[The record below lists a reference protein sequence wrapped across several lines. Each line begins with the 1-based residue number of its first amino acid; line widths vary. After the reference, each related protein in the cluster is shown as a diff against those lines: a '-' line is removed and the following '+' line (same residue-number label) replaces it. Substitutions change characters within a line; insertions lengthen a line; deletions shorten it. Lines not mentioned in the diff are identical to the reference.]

1 MTVAQ
6 KTRIFASVVIGA
18 FILSIVSFSQE
29 PYKVKS
35 CAFTKLPKRSA
46 GTELILI
53 LPRGTKLRRAK
64 DHDYLQYW
72 VEHRSN
78 GKVSILQGMWG
89 PNSSSGRPPA
99 RLTTAS
105 RSIEMRKWRY
115 ESRQGVDVK
124 GVAEDGTRWRY
135 LGTYGEFFGY
145 EGVPVDSARFFD
157 SLLDNVCYL
166 AETRK

>member
-1 MTVAQ
+1 MTVKQ
-6 KTRIFASVVIGA
+6 KTHTFLAIVIGTLFLSTVA
-18 FILSIVSFSQE
+18 FGQE
-29 PYKVKS
+29 RYEIKS
-35 CAFTKLPKRSA
+35 CTFSKAPKRA
-46 GTELILI
+46 VGVELILS
-53 LPRGTKLRRAK
+53 LPPGTKVRRGK
-64 DHDYLQYW
+64 DHDYVEFR

>member
-1 MTVAQ
+1 MTVTQ
-6 KTRIFASVVIGA
+6 KTRIFASVIIGT

-29 PYKVKS
+29 PYEVKS

-78 GKVSILQGMWG
+78 GNVYFLQGMWG
-89 PNSSSGRPPA
+89 PNSTPGRPSE
-99 RLTTAS
+99 RLTEAS
-105 RSIEMRKWRY
+105 RSIESRAWTY
-115 ESRQGVDVK
+115 ESRQGVDAK
-124 GVAEDGTRWRY
+124 GVAEDGKRWRY

-145 EGVPVDSARFFD
+145 EGVSDDAASFFD
-157 SLLDNVCYL
+157 SLLDNVCHI
-166 AETRK
+166 ANTRK